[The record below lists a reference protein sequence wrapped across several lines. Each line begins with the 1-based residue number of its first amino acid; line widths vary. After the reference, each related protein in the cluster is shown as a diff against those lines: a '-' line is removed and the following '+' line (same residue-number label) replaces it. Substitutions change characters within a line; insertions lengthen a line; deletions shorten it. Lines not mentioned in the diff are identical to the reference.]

1 MKLLL
6 IIDKFHSLL
15 HSEYSH
21 TNLDISTLIH
31 FHCCVCVIIQFSWFL
46 HLSIRKFVF
55 LNFSHPFRFSY
66 NCNFRA
72 AAFAPSTTRR
82 AVARSSVDM
91 YDASKMVGVSA
102 PLGFFDPLGFSKKA
116 DEATM
121 MRYREAELKHGRVA
135 MIAVLGYLSSEN
147 WHPFYDGK
155 LSDNPLQAL
164 WDMPPA
170 GAVQIIAFIGLLEYT
185 FDAVAK
191 ESGNPVGDFYGI
203 SNRISDKDAPAWV
216 DFQTRELNNGRLAMF
231 GIMGELAH
239 SAINGQG
246 AIAGTMSTDGHYGLW
261 YLSAASGNQY

>member
-1 MKLLL
+1 MFRFIFALLL
-6 IIDKFHSLL
+6 AA
-15 HSEYSH
+15 
-21 TNLDISTLIH
+21 
-31 FHCCVCVIIQFSWFL
+31 Q
-46 HLSIRKFVF
+46 
-55 LNFSHPFRFSY
+55 
-66 NCNFRA
+66 A
-72 AAFAPSTTRR
+72 AAFAPSAARR
-82 AVARSSVDM
+82 TVPRSSIDM

-102 PLGFFDPLGFSKKA
+102 PLGFWDPLGFAAKA

-121 MRYREAELKHGRVA
+121 MKYREAELKHGRVA
-135 MIAVLGYLSSEN
+135 MIAVLGYLSQEN

-155 LSDNPLQAL
+155 LSGNPLQAL

-246 AIAGTMSTDGHYGLW
+246 AIAGTMSTQGHYGLW